1 MAQLHCYVPDEI
13 AAKFHQKAKHA
24 HLSVS
29 KYLASIIKKEIASKW
44 PDNYFEL
51 FGSWEGKP
59 LERAGQGDY
68 EQRQELK

>member
-13 AAKFHQKAKHA
+13 AEQFKKKAEHA
-24 HLSVS
+24 HTSTS
-29 KYLASIIKKEIASKW
+29 KYLAMLIKNEIGSTW

-51 FGSWEGKP
+51 FGSWEGVP
-59 LERAGQGDY
+59 LERPEQGEY